1 MRGKTQHPTI
11 SKSER
16 QIKGKFAP
24 RRPRPKKEEAEFGPG
39 KTDVL
44 VCKKC
49 GAFYWYKSWHHRLN
63 RVVDGWR
70 PKLKET
76 KNIKFTTCPACQMI
90 LDKKY
95 EGEIILEAVPE
106 NFKKDIKTL
115 AENYGKRAIVADPM
129 DRIISIIERRV
140 KRVTAARKRGAAS
153 RKEFKGL
160 KDIRI
165 LTTENQLAKRLAKKI
180 NEIYGGKLT
189 VLISHSHKEDVVRV
203 RIIF

>member
-11 SKSER
+11 PKPER
-16 QIKGKFAP
+16 QIKGKFQP
-24 RRPRPKKEEAEFGPG
+24 RRPKSRKEEAEFGPG
-39 KTDVL
+39 KTDIL

-63 RVVDGWR
+63 RVVGRWR
-70 PKLKET
+70 PKLEET
-76 KNIKFTTCPACQMI
+76 KNIKPVTCPACQMI
-90 LDKKY
+90 KDKKY

-115 AENYGKRAIVADPM
+115 AENYGKRAFEEDPM
-129 DRIISIIERRV
+129 DRIISIEEKKI
-140 KRVTAARKRGAAS
+140 KRVTTARKRGATS
-153 RKEFKGL
+153 REEFKGL
-160 KDIRI
+160 GDIRI

-189 VLISHSHKEDVVRV
+189 VSISHSHKEDVARV